1 VVKYL
6 VTTAKM
12 HKRGKMTE
20 VVWEV
25 QEIRF
30 EYSIRKIISPL
41 SIYY

>member
-6 VTTAKM
+6 DTAAKM
-12 HKRGKMTE
+12 YKRGKMTE

-30 EYSIRKIISPL
+30 EYSIRKKISPL